1 MSDTVRYILV
11 AVGALLLLPGLCS
24 LYFIFEFARTS
35 GNVLDFGGLFLV
47 IWAGTF
53 IIAALG
59 VFMEQA
65 LLEYA
70 NGLRPG
76 LLGGPDD
83 E

>member
-35 GNVLDFGGLFLV
+35 GNVLEFGGLFLI
-47 IWAGTF
+47 IWVGTF

-59 VFMEQA
+59 VWLMRAA
-65 LLEYA
+65 LKKPA
-70 NGLRPG
+70 
-76 LLGGPDD
+76 
-83 E
+83 